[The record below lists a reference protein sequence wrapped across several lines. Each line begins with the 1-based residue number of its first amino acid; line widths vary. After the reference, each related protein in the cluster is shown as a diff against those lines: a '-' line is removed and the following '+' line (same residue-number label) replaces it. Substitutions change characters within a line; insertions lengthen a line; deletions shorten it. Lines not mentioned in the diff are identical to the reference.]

1 MIVIGADAKPYLV
14 SDIVEDNAVWAA
26 DDPAIIFKDRTWT
39 WREFRDGMHTLRRGL
54 SREGVVRGSRVAILE
69 RNCDEYILL
78 HYALASMGAI
88 LVPINIWLRTPEIA
102 YILASSQ
109 PNMLVVGAEFADTAA
124 AAINALADAPR
135 LVFRGGATSGHL
147 RWSDLLAHG
156 PSAALSTPAS
166 WDDPHII
173 LYTSGTTGRPKGA
186 IISHRRTVLD
196 ALAASGA
203 YGIRTGER
211 FYCYMPLFH
220 TGAWDYFKLF
230 FYRRGAVVLAER
242 FDAEEA
248 VELIER
254 HRCNGMFSV
263 PLTLRQIV
271 EAPSFAEADMSSMR
285 FVAYGSYDPSNVMVR
300 VLNAF
305 RERGAHEVG
314 ITHVYGM
321 TEAGPFISF
330 MPPDRAEQKPGS
342 IGRPLPGVQLRL
354 LDEEM
359 KPVAAGETGEIC
371 LRAPCLMSGYLN
383 RPEATAEAFGGG
395 WLHTG
400 DLGRV
405 DEEGDLHLVDRKKDM
420 IRSGG
425 ENVFAKEVEQILIVH
440 PAIRDCAVVGL
451 PDADYGERVV
461 AAVMLEE
468 TGATDELDVI
478 AYVRQRIA
486 GFKTPRQIFFV
497 EEFPRTPAGK
507 IQKHLLR
514 ESLLLSAVS

>member
-1 MIVIGADAKPYLV
+1 
-14 SDIVEDNAVWAA
+14 
-26 DDPAIIFKDRTWT
+26 
-39 WREFRDGMHTLRRGL
+39 
-54 SREGVVRGSRVAILE
+54 
-69 RNCDEYILL
+69 
-78 HYALASMGAI
+78 
-88 LVPINIWLRTPEIA
+88 
-102 YILASSQ
+102 
-109 PNMLVVGAEFADTAA
+109 
-124 AAINALADAPR
+124 
-135 LVFRGGATSGHL
+135 
-147 RWSDLLAHG
+147 
-156 PSAALSTPAS
+156 
-166 WDDPHII
+166 
-173 LYTSGTTGRPKGA
+173 
-186 IISHRRTVLD
+186 
-196 ALAASGA
+196 
-203 YGIRTGER
+203 
-211 FYCYMPLFH
+211 MPLFH

-271 EAPSFAEADMSSMR
+271 ETPSFATADMSSMR
-285 FVAYGSYDPSNVMVR
+285 FIAYGSYDPSNVMVR

-354 LDEEM
+354 LDEDM
-359 KPVAAGETGEIC
+359 KPVVAGETGEIC

-383 RPEATAEAFGGG
+383 RPEATAEAFAGG

-461 AAVMLEE
+461 AAVMLEKP
-468 TGATDELDVI
+468 GATDEREVI

-514 ESLLLSAVS
+514 ESLLSAVS

>member
-1 MIVIGADAKPYLV
+1 MTVGVGDAQTYLV
-14 SDIVEDNAVWAA
+14 SDIVEDNAAWAV
-26 DDPAIIFKDRTWT
+26 DQPAIIFKDRIWT
-39 WREFRDGMHTLRRGL
+39 WREFRDGVHTLRRGL
-54 SREGVVRGSRVAILE
+54 GRQGVVRGSRVAILE

-88 LVPINIWLRTPEIA
+88 LVPINIWLRTAEIA
-102 YILASSQ
+102 YILASAQ
-109 PNMLVVGAEFADTAA
+109 PSLLVVGADFVETALAA
-124 AAINALADAPR
+124 AAALPDQPR
-135 LVFRGGATSGHL
+135 LIYRGAPVAGQLGWL
-147 RWSDLLAHG
+147 DLLADG
-156 PSAALSTPAS
+156 PAMALSAPES
-166 WDDPHII
+166 WNDPHVI

-186 IISHRRTVLD
+186 VISHRRTVLD

-203 YGIRTGER
+203 YGIRPGER

-230 FYRRGAVVLAER
+230 FYRGGAVVLAER

-248 VELIER
+248 VHLIEQ

-271 EAPSFAEADMSSMR
+271 EAPSFATADMSSMR
-285 FVAYGSYDPSNVMVR
+285 FIAYGSYDPSNVMVR

-305 RERGAHEVG
+305 RERGAREVG

-330 MPPDRAEQKPGS
+330 MPPERAERKPGS
-342 IGRPLPGVQLRL
+342 IGHPLPGVQLRL

-359 KPVAAGETGEIC
+359 NPVSPGETGEIC

-383 RPEATAEAFGGG
+383 RPEATAEAFAGG

-400 DLGRV
+400 DLGRI

-425 ENVFAKEVEQILIVH
+425 ENVFAKEVEQLLITH

-451 PDADYGERVV
+451 PDADYGEQVV
-461 AAVMLEE
+461 AVLMLEAP
-468 TGATDELDVI
+468 GAADAGEII
-478 AYVRQRIA
+478 AFVRRQIA
-486 GFKTPRQIFFV
+486 GFKTPKQVFFV
-497 EEFPRTPAGK
+497 DEFPRTPAGK
-507 IQKHLLR
+507 IQKHIVR
-514 ESLLLSAVS
+514 QSLLSSATA